1 MFIYVMDAGIR
12 DTMLAMGYR
21 LLKAMEEMPIWCFEN
36 KEPENYELVLDF
48 PHVIS
53 SVMTF

>member
-21 LLKAMEEMPIWCFEN
+21 LLKAMEEMSVWCFEN

>member
-21 LLKAMEEMPIWCFEN
+21 LLKAMEEMSIWCFEN